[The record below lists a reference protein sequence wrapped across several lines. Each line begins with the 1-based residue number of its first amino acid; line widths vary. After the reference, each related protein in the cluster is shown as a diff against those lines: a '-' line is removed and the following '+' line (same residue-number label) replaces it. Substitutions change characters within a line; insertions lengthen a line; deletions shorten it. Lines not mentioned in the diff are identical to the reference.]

1 MENTL
6 LLSAGFE
13 PIRVISWK
21 KAITLVL
28 LGKVEVL
35 EAYHL
40 EIHSPSLTLKLPAV
54 IKLTRYLK
62 PIPRRVKFSRQNLFS
77 RDNYTCQYC
86 HRHYP
91 ANKLTYDHIVPRSK
105 GGKTSWTNV
114 VTSCMRC
121 NLKKGNKPLHSLNYR
136 LLNEPKE
143 PRWLPQF
150 SQAFH
155 RSSAHPIWQTY
166 LAYAKA

>member
-1 MENTL
+1 M

-21 KAITLVL
+21 KAVTLVV

-35 EAYHL
+35 EAYQR
-40 EIHSPSLTLKLPAV
+40 EVRSPSLTLKLPAV
-54 IKLTRYLK
+54 IKLQRYLK

-91 ANKLTYDHIVPRSK
+91 AGQLTYDHIVPRSK

-114 VTSCMRC
+114 VTSCVRC
-121 NLKKGNKPLHSLNYR
+121 NLKKGNKHLKSLNYK
-136 LLNEPKE
+136 LLKEPRE

-150 SQAFH
+150 SQILHGGNGHPAW
-155 RSSAHPIWQTY
+155 RSY